1 MTECEVRE
9 NCKNYGKCEICENY
23 SLYWPE
29 NPNILCK
36 RQVKEREERKAE
48 KKRKKDTEASKRAKN
63 NRRKGREGEKQ
74 VEKELN
80 KYGLDAYRVPLS
92 GALKGRF
99 SGDIRCSIAGSE
111 KKIEVKRRKDG
122 FKELYKFLEQDGSDM
137 VFARADRKGWL
148 VIMPVEQLI
157 SLLPGKE

>member
-1 MTECEVRE
+1 MDECEVRE
-9 NCKNYGKCEICENY
+9 NCKNYGKCEICEY
-23 SLYWPE
+23 YGLYWPE
-29 NPNILCK
+29 NPSILCE
-36 RQVKEREERKAE
+36 RQAKEREERKAE
-48 KKRKKDTEASKRAKN
+48 KKRQKATEAAKRGRQAK
-63 NRRKGREGEKQ
+63 RKGREGEKQ

-80 KYGLDAYRVPLS
+80 KYGLEAYRVPLS

-99 SGDIRCSIAGSE
+99 SGDVKCKIGGVE

-122 FKELYKFLEQDGSDM
+122 FKELYKFLEQDNSDM